1 MSSNNNLGRFFRHSG
16 IYAAGN
22 ALNRLGAFLLLPLY
36 TRYLTTGQYGT
47 LEMFYAIS
55 SIVSGILAVGI
66 AHATLRFYFE
76 YKEQADRN
84 ALVSTN
90 LIAAAIISTAGAL
103 VVAATAGP
111 LVTWVLGSDAP
122 PSALPIILVTLV
134 LELSSQVCLAYLR
147 ARELSVFFISV
158 SFGKLIV
165 QCIAN
170 TILLAKFDAG
180 VEGVLAGNLL
190 AVAFG
195 WLLLIGYT
203 LRHCGLHFQRDKLA
217 PVLRYS
223 LPFLYTTIVAVL
235 AGNIDRFMINSLLSL
250 EALGVYAL
258 ALKFSKLISDLIG
271 EPFNRS
277 YGAFRFTM
285 MGLPDAAAIQARIVR
300 YVFALLSIVGLG
312 LIYFTGDALHLM
324 SSPQFWP
331 AADLM
336 PLLVLASIAQLLN
349 YPAQTGILYNK
360 STGQLFHI
368 NLIQSVFGLAAGLLL
383 MWRFGLQGACLAVLL
398 SSALGVALTH
408 RISQRYFPV
417 QYEYRRLAILFAIL
431 VGFYAVS
438 IPLAWVPWTIALPCK
453 IVLMLLFSWA
463 LLRSPA
469 FDQGERAW
477 VGNRLG
483 SLGLLS
489 ASRRSGKG

>member
-1 MSSNNNLGRFFRHSG
+1 MSSSNNLGRFFRHSG

-36 TRYLTTGQYGT
+36 TRYLTTAQYGT

-55 SIVSGILAVGI
+55 SVVSGILAVGI

-76 YKEQADRN
+76 YKDQADRN

-90 LIAAAIISTAGAL
+90 LIAAAIISAAGAL
-103 VVAATAGP
+103 LVAATGDRPVA
-111 LVTWVLGSDAP
+111 WVLGGDAP
-122 PSALPIILVTLV
+122 PLALPIILVTLV

-158 SFGKLIV
+158 SFGKLIL

-170 TILLAKFDAG
+170 SVLLAKFDAG

-195 WLLLIGYT
+195 WLLLTGYT

-271 EPFNRS
+271 EPFNRA

-285 MGLPDAAAIQARIVR
+285 MGRPDAASVQARIVR

-324 SSPQFWP
+324 SSPQYWP

-336 PLLVLASIAQLLN
+336 PLLVLASIVQLLN

-360 STGQLFHI
+360 STGQLFHVSV
-368 NLIQSVFGLAAGLLL
+368 IQAVFALGMGLLL
-383 MWRFGLQGACLAVLL
+383 MWRFGLQGACLAAFL
-398 SSALGVALTH
+398 SSVLGVALTH
-408 RISQRYFPV
+408 RVSQRYFPV
-417 QYEYRRLAILFAIL
+417 KYEYRRLVILFAIL
-431 VGFYAVS
+431 VAFYAAS
-438 IPLAWVPWTIALPCK
+438 IPLAWVPWSIALPCK
-453 IVLMLLFSWA
+453 IVLMLFFGWTM
-463 LLRSPA
+463 LRSPA
-469 FDQGERAW
+469 FDPDERAW
-477 VGNRLG
+477 VGQKLGTLGRRGRL
-483 SLGLLS
+483 
-489 ASRRSGKG
+489 RRSRGD